1 MQEQELA
8 VLQGYKSLYDT
19 NELIVSIHYD
29 HLYFYKSL
37 SQAFL

>member
-19 NELIVSIHYD
+19 NELYCQYP
-29 HLYFYKSL
+29 LWPPL
-37 SQAFL
+37 FL